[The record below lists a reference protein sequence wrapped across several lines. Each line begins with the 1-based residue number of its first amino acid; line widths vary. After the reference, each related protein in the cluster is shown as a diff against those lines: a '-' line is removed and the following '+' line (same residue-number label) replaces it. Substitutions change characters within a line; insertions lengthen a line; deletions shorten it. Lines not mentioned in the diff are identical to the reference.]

1 MSSSTGS
8 TPDTSSIDAPATATA
23 GTTTSSNLTLLY
35 IIITVLVGVLLYMA
49 VRYGL
54 SVLREWR
61 ERNGNG
67 TGAGHGALLGSDD
80 LGLSMDDITAL
91 PTFTYR
97 SRAAPMTPQSLSRCA
112 GSSRSKGREAVE
124 CVVCLQELVDGDVVR
139 VLPACK
145 HFFHGG
151 CIDVWLRT
159 RSSCPVC
166 RAYPEP
172 EAGARLGELS
182 PPLPQ
187 LRRCGV
193 SPERHPTSSASR
205 ILADILAR
213 SPLRIG
219 SSSSA
224 ASGTKEEVILSRSAS
239 PMPTASTSDY
249 ILSRSPSQA
258 PLAHSAS
265 SETLEIL
272 VVRSKP
278 PSPIRF
284 GRQST
289 TRCVGVLERT
299 DVIRSASLSPATSIA
314 QR

>member
-8 TPDTSSIDAPATATA
+8 TPDTSSIDAPAAATA
-23 GTTTSSNLTLLY
+23 GTTTSSNLTVLY
-35 IIITVLVGVLLYMA
+35 IIIA

-67 TGAGHGALLGSDD
+67 TGALLGSDD

-97 SRAAPMTPQSLSRCA
+97 SRAPMTPSRC
-112 GSSRSKGREAVE
+112 GGGGKSKGREAAAVE
-124 CVVCLQELVDGDVVR
+124 CVVCLQELADGDVVR

-205 ILADILAR
+205 ILAEILAR

-239 PMPTASTSDY
+239 PMPTATTSDY

-299 DVIRSASLSPATSIA
+299 DVIRSASASPAMSRA
-314 QR
+314 QW